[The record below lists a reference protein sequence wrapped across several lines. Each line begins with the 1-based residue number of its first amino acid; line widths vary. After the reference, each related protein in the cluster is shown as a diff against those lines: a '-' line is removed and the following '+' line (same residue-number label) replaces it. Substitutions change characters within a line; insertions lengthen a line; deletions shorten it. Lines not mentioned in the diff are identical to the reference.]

1 VVSPGERSDGK
12 KIESQDWK
20 QIESEGFKVQSIH
33 AKKAKLGYAA
43 LMTVALA
50 GLLPVHADVER
61 APIRFGTNID
71 AGQIIKGELSE
82 GSEQTGQFV
91 YRNGVYLVQSATV
104 NKKLDI
110 SVGVGGLF
118 WYTLPVS
125 PGAPHTRLVKFGPG
139 VVEASGLYRIG
150 DNEKPWGSL
159 QFGYFPYKYNP
170 DAKNLGEYEFRSG
183 TYPGYLWTG
192 GWSIINS
199 AAYMAQGAKLS
210 IPTFGGKLTHDF
222 TLFMDRDFEPTYDIS
237 PSYLFSYKPS
247 EAFELGGGVT
257 WAHGLPIKPSAVSP
271 HVRANAYYGDS
282 ALPESE
288 WTKAGYDANDIHV
301 VPDGDPKA
309 GTAAPD
315 GAPYVTQTDNGKVPN
330 SALSY
335 YTFQGVK
342 VMGRAAFNPQALI
355 QSEALGPQDLKLY
368 AEIAVLGIKNYP
380 FYYEKIS
387 ERMPIMVGFNV
398 PTFKLFDI
406 FSVEVEYFKSSFQ
419 NNIREVFQNTYPK
432 WKLPPNQA
440 IPTYTAF
447 ADTAKMIKEDNIH
460 WSVYAKKNLY
470 EGLDL
475 FLQVASDHMRVMDFN
490 ASPSDLDVTR
500 KPSQWYYL
508 ARLQMG
514 F

>member
-1 VVSPGERSDGK
+1 MG
-12 KIESQDWK
+12 
-20 QIESEGFKVQSIH
+20 
-33 AKKAKLGYAA
+33 KLGKTAA
-43 LMTVALA
+43 LPLMLA
-50 GLLPVHADVER
+50 SLLVPARADVVR
-61 APIRFGTNID
+61 APMRFGTNVD
-71 AGQIIKGELSE
+71 AGQIVKGELSE

-91 YRNGVYLVQSATV
+91 YRNGVYLVQSATI

-139 VVEASGLYRIG
+139 VVEAEGLYRFG
-150 DNEKPWGSL
+150 DAENPWGNL
-159 QFGYFPYKYNP
+159 EFGYFPFKYNP

-199 AAYMAQGAKLS
+199 AAYMAQGAKLE
-210 IPTFGGKLTHDF
+210 IPTLGGKLTHDF

-237 PSYLFSYKPS
+237 PSYLVAFKPS
-247 EAFELGGGVT
+247 EGFQMGAGIT
-257 WAHGLPIKPSAVSP
+257 WAHGLPVKPSAVTP
-271 HVRANAYYGDS
+271 HDRSNAYYDGK

-288 WTKAGYDANDIHV
+288 WAKAGYDKGDMHV
-301 VPDGDPKA
+301 VPNGDPKA
-309 GTAAPD
+309 NTAAPD
-315 GAPYVTQTDNGKVPN
+315 GKPYVEDSANGVPN

-342 VMGRAAFNPQALI
+342 VMGRASINPQAWL
-355 QSEALGPQDLKLY
+355 QSQALGPEDLKLY
-368 AEIAVLGIKNYP
+368 AEFAILGLKNYP

-387 ERMPIMVGFNV
+387 ERIPVMVGFNV
-398 PTFKLFDI
+398 PTFKLFDV
-406 FSVEVEYFKSSFQ
+406 FSVEVEYYGSKFQ
-419 NNIREVFQNTYPK
+419 NNIREVFQNTFPK
-432 WKLPPNQA
+432 WKLPPDA
-440 IPTYTAF
+440 KIATYTAF
-447 ADTAKMIKEDNIH
+447 ADSAKLIKEDNIH
-460 WSVYAKKNLY
+460 WSVYAKRNLY